1 MPASAGCGHFSEEMK
16 EKQSQQ
22 NTDLSALETILGYTF
37 RDRGL
42 LLTALTHTS
51 FVKGDGRHAQHN
63 ERMEFLGDAVL
74 ELIVSEHLYT
84 LRTDMQEGQ
93 MTRARARLVC
103 EQALFS
109 AACELGLPPFLRLG
123 HGEETTGGRDK
134 PSVVSDAL
142 EAVIG
147 GVFLDGGMEAA
158 KGLVLGRIIKLL
170 EEAHVDSRD
179 KDFKTRL
186 QEYIQ
191 KDHLG
196 ALSYELAGTRG
207 PEHSKVFLMR
217 VLLSGR
223 ELGIGEGATK
233 QAAGQAA
240 AYEALKSLGA
250 EKEEPVC
257 D

>member
-1 MPASAGCGHFSEEMK
+1 MRVLDHSFSK
-16 EKQSQQ
+16 P
-22 NTDLSALETILGYTF
+22 DLLE
-37 RDRGL
+37 
-42 LLTALTHTS
+42 TALTHTS
-51 FVKGDGRHAQHN
+51 FVKGDGRQAEHN

-84 LRTDMQEGQ
+84 TRADMQEGE

-109 AACELGLPPFLRLG
+109 AAAAIGLPPFLRLG

-147 GVFLDGGMEAA
+147 AVFLDGGMEAA
-158 KGLVLGRIIKLL
+158 KKLVLGRIIRLL

-179 KDFKTRL
+179 QDYKTRL
-186 QEYIQ
+186 QEYVQ
-191 KDHLG
+191 KDHMGQLV
-196 ALSYELAGTRG
+196 YELSGTRG
-207 PEHSKVFLMR
+207 PEHNKTFIMR

-223 ELGIGEGATK
+223 ELGSGEGVTK
-233 QAAGQAA
+233 QAAGQMAA
-240 AYEALKSLGA
+240 RSALLGLGELKGESHAA
-250 EKEEPVC
+250 E
-257 D
+257 